1 MAGQLDGD
9 RGALLSTGFL
19 LPGNEVVVVV
29 KLRDGTVALQAD
41 IDGARIEL
49 HRERIAALLLR
60 PPISPSLP
68 T

>member
-1 MAGQLDGD
+1 M
-9 RGALLSTGFL
+9 
-19 LPGNEVVVVV
+19 PGNEVTVAI
-29 KLRDGTVALQAD
+29 KLRQGVAILQAD